1 MVCRLVVPM
10 GTTMGDVNQDR
21 LKAVA
26 AKASPKRLK
35 KGPFLAL
42 KGGEFFKV
50 KKGAKNPRLTP

>member
-1 MVCRLVVPM
+1 MVCESLYCVALVVPR
-10 GTTMGDVNQDR
+10 GTTVGDVNQGG

-42 KGGEFFKV
+42 KGGGRIF
-50 KKGAKNPRLTP
+50 LS